1 MHLSPKY
8 KLLKIKFLYIKT
20 NDEANIYEQIPYCS
34 LQLVSLDRTF
44 GDLDNLLRR
53 YVFLSKSGE
62 FVFLPEQKT

>member
-20 NDEANIYEQIPYCS
+20 NDEANIYEQIPIF
-34 LQLVSLDRTF
+34 SLDRTF